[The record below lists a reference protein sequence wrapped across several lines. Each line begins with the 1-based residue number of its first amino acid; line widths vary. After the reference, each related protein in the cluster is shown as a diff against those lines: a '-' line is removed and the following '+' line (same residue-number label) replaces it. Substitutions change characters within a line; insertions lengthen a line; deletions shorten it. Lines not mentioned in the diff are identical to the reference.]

1 MTTTDTHVAGRVPES
16 VLAAWEMDSLLID
29 GRSVH
34 IRPVRPSDG
43 PGVQNLHRSLSRES
57 SYLRFFGAVAELSER
72 DLERTVNLDYVARMA
87 FVAFVREEMVGLAR
101 YDLTEED
108 SVAEVAFVVADVFQG
123 QGVGTL
129 LLESLA
135 AYARERGITH
145 FVAETL
151 PENSM
156 MLAVF
161 ADAGLN
167 EVSRLVE
174 GTVRV
179 RLDLEPTADY
189 LASREQRE
197 RVAAAASVESFLRPR
212 TIAVIGAGRTP
223 GGIGHQILRALL
235 AGDFTGTVF
244 PVNPH
249 ATSICGVHAYP
260 KIGDVPTA
268 VDVAVICVPEPA
280 VLDIARECAAA
291 KVRSLVIITS
301 GFAETGTDGASAEA
315 ELLSIARSAGMRVVG
330 PNCLGV
336 SSTDPEIRAN
346 ATFSPEPPTPGRLGL
361 FSQSGA
367 VGVVLLEEAARL
379 GLGISSFVSVGN
391 KLDVSGNDCMCFW
404 EDDPGTDVIALYLE
418 SVGNPRKF
426 LRIARRVGRR
436 KPIVALKA
444 GRTVAGARGAR
455 SHTAAAATPALAS
468 DALLSAAGVVAVSH
482 LDELLDMVSVF
493 TPGVLPKGRRI
504 ALVGNS
510 GGPLILA
517 ADACSSAGLEV
528 SELAQPTQEA
538 LRSIVSPAAAVQNPV
553 DVTADGGSAILA
565 ATLSVLL
572 EDDDVDAV
580 LAVVTPLAQAPRG
593 EVLDALCGVASGAH
607 KPVIACVFGESTA
620 DDVVRA
626 RLQNVVVLS
635 SPERAASAIE
645 KAARYATWLAA
656 AEPVGAKPE
665 GVQLAL
671 AHSIV
676 ERALIEAPAGGWL
689 DAGDAARLLKAFG
702 LEVIETVQAASL
714 EEAVAAAD
722 KIGFP
727 VALKAA
733 GGAIVHKTEAG
744 AVVLGLEAPDAV
756 ADAYTDMATRLG
768 DALDGV
774 VVQKMAYPGIE
785 AIVGLTVDAAF
796 GPLLMF
802 GLGGVATDLLGD
814 HAFAVPPLKVGDAQ
828 QLIDSIHGA
837 PLFHGYRGAEPVDV
851 DALRDAIERVGAI
864 AELVPEVIELDLNPI
879 TVSAGGAVALDWK
892 VRFAPRPTGPDP
904 YMRVLRR
911 RAAPVVTA

>member
-1 MTTTDTHVAGRVPES
+1 MTTTDTHVAGMVPES

-34 IRPVRPSDG
+34 IRPVRSSDG
-43 PGVQNLHRSLSRES
+43 PLVQSLHRSLSRES

-87 FVAFVREEMVGLAR
+87 LVAFVRGEMVGLAR
-101 YDLTEED
+101 YDITEDD
-108 SVAEVAFVVADVFQG
+108 SVAEVAFVVADAFQG

-135 AYARERGITH
+135 AYAHERGITH

-151 PENSM
+151 PENSVM
-156 MLAVF
+156 IGVF

-179 RLDLEPTADY
+179 RLDLQPTVEY
-189 LASREQRE
+189 LERREQRE

-268 VDVAVICVPEPA
+268 VDVAVICVPEPS
-280 VLDIARECAAA
+280 VLDVARECAEA

-301 GFAETGTDGASAEA
+301 GFAETGTDGASAEV

-482 LDELLDMVSVF
+482 LDELLDMVV
-493 TPGVLPKGRRI
+493 GVHP
-504 ALVGNS
+504 
-510 GGPLILA
+510 
-517 ADACSSAGLEV
+517 
-528 SELAQPTQEA
+528 
-538 LRSIVSPAAAVQNPV
+538 
-553 DVTADGGSAILA
+553 
-565 ATLSVLL
+565 
-572 EDDDVDAV
+572 
-580 LAVVTPLAQAPRG
+580 
-593 EVLDALCGVASGAH
+593 
-607 KPVIACVFGESTA
+607 
-620 DDVVRA
+620 
-626 RLQNVVVLS
+626 
-635 SPERAASAIE
+635 
-645 KAARYATWLAA
+645 
-656 AEPVGAKPE
+656 
-665 GVQLAL
+665 
-671 AHSIV
+671 
-676 ERALIEAPAGGWL
+676 
-689 DAGDAARLLKAFG
+689 
-702 LEVIETVQAASL
+702 
-714 EEAVAAAD
+714 
-722 KIGFP
+722 
-727 VALKAA
+727 
-733 GGAIVHKTEAG
+733 
-744 AVVLGLEAPDAV
+744 
-756 ADAYTDMATRLG
+756 
-768 DALDGV
+768 
-774 VVQKMAYPGIE
+774 
-785 AIVGLTVDAAF
+785 
-796 GPLLMF
+796 
-802 GLGGVATDLLGD
+802 
-814 HAFAVPPLKVGDAQ
+814 
-828 QLIDSIHGA
+828 
-837 PLFHGYRGAEPVDV
+837 
-851 DALRDAIERVGAI
+851 
-864 AELVPEVIELDLNPI
+864 
-879 TVSAGGAVALDWK
+879 
-892 VRFAPRPTGPDP
+892 
-904 YMRVLRR
+904 R
-911 RAAPVVTA
+911 RAAEGSADRARRELRWTVDPRHGRLQQRRSRGL

>member
-1 MTTTDTHVAGRVPES
+1 M
-16 VLAAWEMDSLLID
+16 
-29 GRSVH
+29 
-34 IRPVRPSDG
+34 
-43 PGVQNLHRSLSRES
+43 
-57 SYLRFFGAVAELSER
+57 
-72 DLERTVNLDYVARMA
+72 
-87 FVAFVREEMVGLAR
+87 
-101 YDLTEED
+101 
-108 SVAEVAFVVADVFQG
+108 
-123 QGVGTL
+123 
-129 LLESLA
+129 
-135 AYARERGITH
+135 
-145 FVAETL
+145 
-151 PENSM
+151 
-156 MLAVF
+156 
-161 ADAGLN
+161 
-167 EVSRLVE
+167 
-174 GTVRV
+174 
-179 RLDLEPTADY
+179 
-189 LASREQRE
+189 
-197 RVAAAASVESFLRPR
+197 
-212 TIAVIGAGRTP
+212 
-223 GGIGHQILRALL
+223 
-235 AGDFTGTVF
+235 
-244 PVNPH
+244 
-249 ATSICGVHAYP
+249 
-260 KIGDVPTA
+260 
-268 VDVAVICVPEPA
+268 
-280 VLDIARECAAA
+280 
-291 KVRSLVIITS
+291 
-301 GFAETGTDGASAEA
+301 
-315 ELLSIARSAGMRVVG
+315 
-330 PNCLGV
+330 
-336 SSTDPEIRAN
+336 
-346 ATFSPEPPTPGRLGL
+346 
-361 FSQSGA
+361 
-367 VGVVLLEEAARL
+367 
-379 GLGISSFVSVGN
+379 
-391 KLDVSGNDCMCFW
+391 
-404 EDDPGTDVIALYLE
+404 
-418 SVGNPRKF
+418 
-426 LRIARRVGRR
+426 
-436 KPIVALKA
+436 
-444 GRTVAGARGAR
+444 
-455 SHTAAAATPALAS
+455 
-468 DALLSAAGVVAVSH
+468 
-482 LDELLDMVSVF
+482 
-493 TPGVLPKGRRI
+493 
-504 ALVGNS
+504 
-510 GGPLILA
+510 ILA
-517 ADACSSAGLEV
+517 TDACSSAGLEV

-851 DALRDAIERVGAI
+851 DALRDAIEHVGAI